1 MAARTTGSPPLKAPL
16 AETLKTLRPRPAG
29 TPGPVLLPLQVRC
42 AVFTS
47 VLLLYANHP
56 TPGCSEQPWGSAG
69 LWPHWRRWAGG
80 VQARSAVG
88 RIQLHVNGC
97 PLLPCT
103 TTILGFQS
111 LHLPDLRNP
120 CSSFQASTG
129 WPRPHPST
137 ASSLTPPS
145 KEPESPPA
153 SARGTHAQSFL
164 QPPREPVSPRPGQ
177 FSPPHTPFL
186 GARSSVLPQPH
197 SPPPQALCGQP
208 RMSLLPS
215 AARLLAC
222 SSHPSPTTGRIRFLR
237 LHNLNLVN

>member
-29 TPGPVLLPLQVRC
+29 TPGPVLLPLQVHCVHQRPA
-42 AVFTS
+42 AVRKPPHAW
-47 VLLLYANHP
+47 LLRTALGVCRAVASLEAL
-56 TPGCSEQPWGSAG
+56 GG
-69 LWPHWRRWAGG
+69 GG

-111 LHLPDLRNP
+111 PHLPDLRNP

-137 ASSLTPPS
+137 ARSLTPPS

-208 RMSLLPS
+208 
-215 AARLLAC
+215 
-222 SSHPSPTTGRIRFLR
+222 
-237 LHNLNLVN
+237 